1 MEKPKRSANK
11 ASIISFLPKRRSFAG
26 DSNAHA
32 HLLQNRRGFSGPIV
46 SIVPVEA
53 RRKGKYGVG
62 AGGGFEE
69 PTSPKVTCMGQVK
82 LRKMRCNSNRKAKS
96 QPPAP
101 AAAKSN
107 RRRGASLLLGRMF
120 RPRRREAASVSASS
134 DEKEILRSNI
144 IPAPAPAPALG
155 KMRQFAS
162 GRDTL
167 RDFDWRKMV
176 AEGEGTASTSFGEEE
191 YYDEDDEVLVAHSA
205 PLIVGSGGVVALEP
219 KKEVNLWK
227 RRTMPAPNPLQ
238 LK

>member
-11 ASIISFLPKRRSFAG
+11 ASIISFFPKRRSFAG
-26 DSNAHA
+26 DGNAHA
-32 HLLQNRRGFSGPIV
+32 HLLHNRRGFSGPIV

-53 RRKGKYGVG
+53 RRKGNDG

-82 LRKMRCNSNRKAKS
+82 HRKMRCNSNRKAKS
-96 QPPAP
+96 SPPRPDP
-101 AAAKSN
+101 AAVKRN

-120 RPRRREAASVSASS
+120 RPRRRPAASVSASA
-134 DEKEILRSNI
+134 DEKEILRSNKF
-144 IPAPAPAPALG
+144 PAPAPALG
-155 KMRQFAS
+155 KMRRFAS
-162 GRDTL
+162 GRETL
-167 RDFDWRKMV
+167 HDFDWTKV
-176 AEGEGTASTSFGEEE
+176 VLEDEGAASTSYGEEE
-191 YYDEDDEVLVAHSA
+191 DYDDDEVLVAHSA

-238 LK
+238 LL